1 MVSSLYNGPIYPI
14 VEKIKSEPYF
24 QWLNK
29 MSSDVLQ
36 RNQNLFYSYHR
47 DKGHTTK
54 DCQTLKDHLGQLKK
68 LGYLKEFIAQDNPWP
83 K

>member
-1 MVSSLYNGPIYPI
+1 MLSSLYKESVYPI

-24 QWLNK
+24 QWPKK
-29 MSSDVLQ
+29 MSGDVSR
-36 RNQNLFYSYHR
+36 RNQNLFYFYHR

-54 DCQTLKDHLGQLKK
+54 DYQTLKDHPGQLKK

-83 K
+83 Q